1 MAAELERIVRVA
13 DTLLLGSSPEPE
25 EVARAEE
32 DVTTALSS
40 LSSRIRE
47 LAGAAKTEARD
58 EEMKIDDDTKEDEDE
73 EDEEDE
79 LDEELVALEAKLVAR
94 RRRLKELIDG
104 VRDISADVAMW
115 GVKERFHALG
125 HNETEVA
132 PSTAPPQPPP

>member
-58 EEMKIDDDTKEDEDE
+58 EEMKIDDDTKEDEE
-73 EDEEDE
+73 EEEDE
-79 LDEELVALEAKLVAR
+79 LDEELAALEAKLVAR

>member
-47 LAGAAKTEARD
+47 LAGATKTEARD

-73 EDEEDE
+73 
-79 LDEELVALEAKLVAR
+79 LDEELAALEAKLVAR

-115 GVKERFHALG
+115 GVKERLHALG